1 MLNKIKWLYPLF
13 LAVLMV
19 LPISGTRAQ
28 QRPATDFTG
37 QDMSP
42 AVVLARV
49 CVKEASFRG
58 FADCPPIGSVLSR
71 VGRGDVVRGAKR
83 YSPRTFDPVRLG
95 NRPWIAWLRANGTK
109 PEGWPEHLSWPN
121 HRSSWERM
129 VALAQSVIEGSG
141 EAPCT
146 PDHWGGPM
154 DHFRAVRNGWIQLD
168 CGPTVNEFWQVPHR
182 SRVTHRIRRV
192 PLSITGVVPAR
203 LAAGRHR

>member
-1 MLNKIKWLYPLF
+1 
-13 LAVLMV
+13 MV
-19 LPISGTRAQ
+19 LPISGTMAQ

-49 CVKEASFRG
+49 CVKEASFGG
-58 FADCPPIGSVLSR
+58 FADCPPIGSVLLR
-71 VGRGDVVRGAKR
+71 VGRGDVVRGAR
-83 YSPRTFDPVRLG
+83 LYSPRAFDPSRLG
-95 NRPWIAWLRANGTK
+95 RRPWIAWLRANGSK
-109 PEGWPEHLSWPN
+109 PESWPEHLSWPN

-129 VALAQSVIEGSG
+129 IALAQSVIDGPG

-168 CGPTVNEFWQVPHR
+168 CGPTVNEFWKVPR
-182 SRVTHRIRRV
+182 RARVARVTRRV
-192 PLSITGVVPAR
+192 PSLPGSAVPAR
-203 LAAGRHR
+203 LAVGRY